1 MVSIT
6 VWRESWEKLSERCK
20 RENKR
25 LKEEELTREKD

>member
-6 VWRESWEKLSERCK
+6 VWRESWEKLSERSK